1 MYKAIIIED
10 DPMLAQTLAK
20 IIKAEAPYFELKGE
34 APSITGAK
42 KLIDEVRP
50 DVVFC
55 DVELEDGLSFQLLS
69 ELEKIDF
76 EIIFVTA
83 FGHYAINAF
92 RYSAIDF
99 VLKPIDPDDIRQASE
114 RVLESLGKKNINE
127 RMQNFLFNRSQA
139 PTEQK
144 IILQTT
150 TSTHYVPIR
159 EIVRCEADI
168 NYTRFF
174 LDNGKTIMVSK
185 TMSEF
190 EKMLPA
196 HFFRVHR
203 SHLLNLNYVQ
213 EFKKKSNLV
222 VLSNNEKI
230 EISTRKREAFL
241 EALQNLCRVSP
252 G

>member
-10 DPMLAQTLAK
+10 DPVLAQTLAR

-34 APSITGAK
+34 APSIVAAK
-42 KLIDEVRP
+42 KLIAEVQP
-50 DVVFC
+50 DVAFC
-55 DVELEDGLSFQLLS
+55 DVELQDGLSFQLLS
-69 ELEKIDF
+69 ELGKIDF
-76 EIIFVTA
+76 EVIFVTA
-83 FGHYAINAF
+83 YGHYAIDAF

-99 VLKPIDPDDIRQASE
+99 VLKPVDPDDIREASE
-114 RVLESLGKKNINE
+114 RALESLGKKNFNE
-127 RMQNFLFNRSQA
+127 RMQNFLFNRNQA

-150 TSTHYVPIR
+150 NSTHYVPIR

-168 NYTRFF
+168 NYTKFF
-174 LDNGKTIMVSK
+174 LNCGKTVMVSK
-185 TMSEF
+185 TMAEF
-190 EKMLPA
+190 EKMLPVN
-196 HFFRVHR
+196 FFRVHR

-222 VLSNNEKI
+222 VLTNNEKI

-241 EALQNLCRVSP
+241 EALQNLCRVNP